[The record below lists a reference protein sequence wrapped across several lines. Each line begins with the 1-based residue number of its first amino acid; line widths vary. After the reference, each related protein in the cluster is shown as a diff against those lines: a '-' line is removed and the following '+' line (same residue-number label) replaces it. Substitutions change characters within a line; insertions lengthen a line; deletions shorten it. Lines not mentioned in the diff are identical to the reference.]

1 MRNKFCNP
9 ASLPFKSKFEIL
21 SLFTTVPL
29 QALFARNAALKLPSA
44 PGRHPAW
51 CVNPAIQA
59 TRVKRGEHRQL
70 LPVGVP
76 LHMKYPFSEGKAL
89 LFNLW
94 PLLWWPDDTVTKAAN
109 ASQPLWLGIARSARR
124 VGVFVPMQPHHG
136 LRGLQHVLRLG
147 WEGIS
152 MSSGSELT
160 TWLLLTTH

>member
-89 LFNLW
+89 LFNL
-94 PLLWWPDDTVTKAAN
+94 
-109 ASQPLWLGIARSARR
+109 
-124 VGVFVPMQPHHG
+124 
-136 LRGLQHVLRLG
+136 
-147 WEGIS
+147 
-152 MSSGSELT
+152 
-160 TWLLLTTH
+160 